1 MQAVEAGLLGDVL
14 EVAATLIEEELDAA
28 VLSDEHVGQA
38 VVVDVADRHAHAVA
52 GDVQAGAGAD
62 VLEATAGKLVEE
74 LVAGAV
80 RAAVLQQINVEEAV
94 AVEVEQSGPRADDL
108 RHEVA
113 ARGAGVV
120 DEVQA
125 DLVRHV
131 LEPARIGRR
140 RDDGRGFL
148 APGDEKKQESKGE
161 KEKRRKGNEEK
172 LKSLWFHPVSL
183 FPFLHHFSSMLCVWA
198 PLTTV

>member
-1 MQAVEAGLLGDVL
+1 MSRPEPC
-14 EVAATLIEEELDAA
+14 
-28 VLSDEHVGQA
+28 
-38 VVVDVADRHAHAVA
+38 
-52 GDVQAGAGAD
+52 AD
-62 VLEATAGKLVEE
+62 VLEAAAGKLVEE

-183 FPFLHHFSSMLCVWA
+183 FPFLHHFSSMLCVWVRSRRCKSVCSSRRCRTPA
-198 PLTTV
+198 ARRRSAGWRPATTTPPRRGEARPAWAGAVRKCPGR